1 MRVLVTTGPTR
12 EYIDPVRFISNDASG
27 RLGVEIARA
36 SHDRGHATCLIHGPI
51 NLTAYSPMIPPRVEM
66 VPVVST
72 AQMSAAI
79 RARYADIDVLFMV
92 AAVADYKPVHVAP
105 QKLKKQGKAE
115 QVFKFSLTEDILRGL
130 GAEKQHQF
138 LVGFNLETERA
149 EEEALRKLVE
159 KNLDLIVLNGPENL
173 GSLVA
178 TVAVLDRSGPVASWV
193 ELTKAEIA
201 VRLLGLVEARL
212 KTRNASD
219 R

>member
-1 MRVLVTTGPTR
+1 MRILVTTGPTR

-27 RLGVEIARA
+27 RLGVELARA
-36 SHDRGHATCLIHGPI
+36 AQIRGHATCMIHGPI
-51 NLTAYSPMIPPRVEM
+51 NLAAYSPMIPPGVEM

-72 AQMSAAI
+72 EEMSEAI
-79 RARYADIDVLFMV
+79 RSRYPDIDVLFMV

-105 QKLKKQGKAE
+105 QKLKKHDKTE
-115 QVFKFSLTEDILRGL
+115 QVFKFLLTEDILKGL

-149 EEEALRKLVE
+149 EAEARRKLIE

-178 TVAVLDRSGPVASWV
+178 TVTVLDRSGPVASWV

-212 KTRNASD
+212 KTRTACD